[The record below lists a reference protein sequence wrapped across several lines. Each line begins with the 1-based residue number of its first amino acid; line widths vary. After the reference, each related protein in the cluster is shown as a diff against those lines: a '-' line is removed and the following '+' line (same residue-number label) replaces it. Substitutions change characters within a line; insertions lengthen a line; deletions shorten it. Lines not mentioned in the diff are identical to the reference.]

1 MTFIKFLRKASIL
14 LSFCTLLASG
24 PLLFSQNPSRFQ
36 KEVDSIVAANRSV
49 NKDNLILFT
58 GSSSIRLWK
67 NLNASFPNH
76 NVLNMG
82 FGGSEM
88 ADLLYYTDKLI
99 IPFKPKQ
106 IFIYEGDN
114 DLSFGRSPEQIIASA
129 DSILTLIRQ
138 HLPKSE
144 VIFMSPKPSLKRWA
158 LKDKYEDYNKQLK
171 HWTSKKHNVRFA
183 DLWTPMLDNDG
194 IVMQDI
200 FISDGLH
207 LNEKGYSIWTNAL
220 RKYVTAKTR

>member
-1 MTFIKFLRKASIL
+1 MRFSRRVSIL
-14 LSFCTLLASG
+14 LAFCALITSAR
-24 PLLFSQNPSRFQ
+24 LLFAQNPARFQ
-36 KEVDSIVAANRSV
+36 KEVDSIVAANGSV

-67 NLNASFPNH
+67 NLSASFPAH

-114 DLSFGRSPEQIIASA
+114 DLSLGRSPEQIIASA
-129 DSILTLIRQ
+129 DGILSLIKQ
-138 HLPKSE
+138 HLPQTE
-144 VIFMSPKPSLKRWA
+144 VIFISPKPSLSRWG
-158 LKDKYEDYNKQLK
+158 LKEKYEDYNKQLK
-171 HWTSKKHNVRFA
+171 HWASMKRNVRFA
-183 DLWTPMLDNDG
+183 DVWTPMLDNDG
-194 IVMQDI
+194 KVMQDI
-200 FISDGLH
+200 FVADGLH
-207 LNEKGYSIWTNAL
+207 LNEKGYSIWARAIKNYISQS
-220 RKYVTAKTR
+220 K